1 MIRLTR
7 LNQQSVVVN
16 PDNIL
21 WADATPDTTLC
32 FVGGDKLMV
41 RESLEELMERVAGYQ
56 RAIRTLRE
64 NGGLP
69 DAPHDKVR

>member
-7 LNQQSVVVN
+7 LNQQSVAVN

-21 WADATPDTTLC
+21 WADANPDTTLC

-41 RESLEELMERVAGYQ
+41 RETIDELMARITKYQ
-56 RAIRTLRE
+56 REIRMLRDT
-64 NGGLP
+64 GQLP
-69 DAPHDKVR
+69 DAPAGR

>member
-7 LNQQSVVVN
+7 LNQQSVVIN

-41 RESLEELMERVAGYQ
+41 RESLDELVRRVVDYQ
-56 RAIRTLRE
+56 RDIRFQRDA
-64 NGGLP
+64 GRLP
-69 DAPHDKVR
+69 GAPAER

>member
-32 FVGGDKLMV
+32 FVGGDRLMV
-41 RESLEELMERVAGYQ
+41 RENLDELVSRIVNYQ
-56 RAIRTLRE
+56 RTIRESRM
-64 NGGLP
+64 NGELP
-69 DAPHDKVR
+69 DASVER

>member
-7 LNQQSVVVN
+7 LNNQVVAVN

-21 WADATPDTTLC
+21 WADQNPDTILC

-41 RESLEELMERVAGYQ
+41 RETIDEVVERVLSFQ
-56 RAIRTLRE
+56 RKLRT
-64 NGGLP
+64 GLDTGQIP
-69 DAPHDKVR
+69 RPAVDS

>member
-7 LNQQSVVVN
+7 LNQQSVAVN

-41 RESLEELMERVAGYQ
+41 RESLDELLARVVDYQ
-56 RAIRTLRE
+56 RSIRALRE
-64 NGGLP
+64 SGGLP
-69 DAPHDKVR
+69 DVPDGR

>member
-7 LNQQSVVVN
+7 LNQQSVAVN

-41 RESLEELMERVAGYQ
+41 RESIDELILRIVHYQQDIRAARQQGLLPEAPRER
-56 RAIRTLRE
+56 
-64 NGGLP
+64 
-69 DAPHDKVR
+69 

>member
-7 LNQQSVVVN
+7 LNQQSVAVN

-21 WADATPDTTLC
+21 WADANPDTTLC

-41 RESLEELMERVAGYQ
+41 RESIDELMARITRYQ
-56 RAIRTLRE
+56 REIRLSRDA
-64 NGGLP
+64 GQLP
-69 DAPHDKVR
+69 DAPAGR